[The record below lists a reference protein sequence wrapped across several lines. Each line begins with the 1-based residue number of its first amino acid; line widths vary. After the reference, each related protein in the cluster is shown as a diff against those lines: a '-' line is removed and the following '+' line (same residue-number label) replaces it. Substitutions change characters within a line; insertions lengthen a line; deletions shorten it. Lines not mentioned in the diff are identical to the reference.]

1 MAKVLVAE
9 DEPEIRNLLVKTLTE
24 AGYETRGTFDG
35 LGALC
40 DIKEFEP
47 NLLILDWM
55 LPELSGNEVLNA
67 LREDAE
73 YADYRDIKVIV
84 VSDFDDEQSRR
95 TFFHVGADDFVPK
108 TTDVETLKKNLL
120 AATRL
125 QLEGPD

>member
-67 LREDAE
+67 LREDVE
-73 YADYRDIKVIV
+73 FADYRHLKVIV
-84 VSDFDDEQSRR
+84 VSDFHSEESRR
-95 TFFHVGADDFVPK
+95 TFFHAGADDFIAK
-108 TTDVETLKKNLL
+108 TEDVDALKANLL
-120 AATRL
+120 TAARL

>member
-9 DEPEIRNLLVKTLTE
+9 DEPEIRNLLVKILTD

-40 DIKEFEP
+40 DVKEFEP
-47 NLLILDWM
+47 DLLILDWM

-73 YADYRDIKVIV
+73 YASYRNLKVIV
-84 VSDFDDEQSRR
+84 VSDFHDEESRR
-95 TFFHVGADDFVPK
+95 TFFHVGADDFIAK
-108 TTDVETLKKNLL
+108 TEDLDALKINLL
-120 AATRL
+120 TAARL